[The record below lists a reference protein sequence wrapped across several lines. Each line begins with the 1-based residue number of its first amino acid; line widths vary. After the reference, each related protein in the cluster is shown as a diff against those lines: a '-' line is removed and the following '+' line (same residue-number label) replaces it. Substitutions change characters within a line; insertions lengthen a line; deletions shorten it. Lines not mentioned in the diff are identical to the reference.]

1 MSSKKK
7 SLGHNP
13 LAYSMR
19 GHASFDFIS
28 PYTDEEEE
36 GSVEKQA
43 PETTTEQPE
52 EIKEKKVEKVVTSYY
67 LEKPLVELIKDIAD
81 SQDMSYSAVTNEILK
96 NSLFGS

>member
-1 MSSKKK
+1 MSKKK

-28 PYTDEEEE
+28 PYTDGDEEE
-36 GSVEKQA
+36 SSA
-43 PETTTEQPE
+43 PESRDTHTEEPE
-52 EIKEKKVEKVVTSYY
+52 QVEEKKVEKVVTSYY
-67 LEKPLVELIKDIAD
+67 LEKPLVQLIKDIAD